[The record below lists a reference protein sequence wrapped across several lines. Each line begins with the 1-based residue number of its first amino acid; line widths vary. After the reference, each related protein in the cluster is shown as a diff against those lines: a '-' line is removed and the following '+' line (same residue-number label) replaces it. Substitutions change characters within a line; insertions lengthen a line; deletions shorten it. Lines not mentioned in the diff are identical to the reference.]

1 MLIQI
6 NPLWCLLCPLI
17 AVASIFGFPPKR
29 IPWPELFEL
38 LLGVIAILAIVA
50 LLGTFLIRN

>member
-1 MLIQI
+1 MSI

-38 LLGVIAILAIVA
+38 LLGVIAILAIVG